1 MNKKII
7 RALAVA
13 LLLCMIPLPLFS
25 CATEEPDE
33 TFPSES
39 GTSNNSTPTNKES
52 NTPNAEKETDKAGT
66 ITLFKNGS
74 YVAKII
80 RADNASS
87 TDMTLYSRI
96 RAAFKAKT
104 GKTVS
109 NATDFV
115 AQGEKLDESAAILV
129 GETAYEESKSVYES
143 LEEGTAVAKI
153 INNKYVVA
161 YKNNESL
168 QKLLTALEAKIASA
182 SAEEIVID
190 SSWELKAESVKL
202 VESVKLPD
210 YNGKSLGTAIDIG
223 QASELYIVDNTTLLE
238 YASYLKDLEGLGF
251 KAYTENTIGNNKF
264 KTYITDTQIVNVMFL
279 ANANQVRIIQD
290 ARDSI
295 ELPALKSA
303 NIYTNTSTPS
313 FTMMGIS
320 DAGYPGGMSFIY
332 KLSDGTFFIIDGGIC
347 KNRGV
352 NDNESNECSGEPSVH
367 RLYKT
372 LRELADDPDKIVIS
386 GWLITH
392 IHNDHAGSF
401 IDLADETGYLNNI
414 TIKQVIYS
422 QPSDSDMSY
431 NKGGRRN
438 NWMPNALNKMKIEKT
453 VKAHPGQVF
462 YYADLTLTIIGT
474 HDLVKPASLN
484 SHNNASIVS
493 FVEFGGK
500 KALYLADAEG
510 DANAQLKK
518 LYGENLKADIVQV
531 AHHGYNNTKA
541 DIVYPYVNPSI
552 VLWPI
557 QTSDYKSGDN
567 VYNQPLNK
575 PYFNKSG
582 INNYCAGDANTT
594 FENLTTWAPTKTNWK
609 PA

>member
-7 RALAVA
+7 KALTFM
-13 LLLCMIPLPLFS
+13 LLLCMLPISLFA
-25 CATEEPDE
+25 CANEETAE
-33 TFPSES
+33 SLPSDS
-39 GTSNNSTPTNKES
+39 GTVNNTVPTEKES
-52 NTPNAEKETDKAGT
+52 TNDMKETDKAGT
-66 ITLFKNGS
+66 ITLFKNGN

-115 AQGEKLDESAAILV
+115 AQGEKLDNSAAILV

-210 YNGKSLGTAIDIG
+210 YNGKPLGTAIDIG
-223 QASELYIVDNTTLLE
+223 QASELYIIDNTTLLE
-238 YASYLKDLEGLGF
+238 YNAYLKDLEGLGF
-251 KAYTENTIGNNKF
+251 KTYTSNTIGNNQF

-279 ANANQVRIIQD
+279 ANANQVRVTQD
-290 ARDSI
+290 ARDAI
-295 ELPALKSA
+295 ELPALKA
-303 NIYTNTSTPS
+303 TNIYTTTSTPS

-352 NDNESNECSGEPSVH
+352 NDNESNECHGEPSVH

-401 IDLADETGYLNNI
+401 IDLADETAYLKNI

-422 QPSDSDMSY
+422 QPSDDDMSY

-474 HDLVKPASLN
+474 HDLVKPKSLN

-510 DANAQLKK
+510 DANAQLKA

-531 AHHGYNNTKA
+531 AHHGYNNTNA
-541 DIVYPYVNPSI
+541 NIVYPYVNPTI

-557 QTSDYKSGDN
+557 QTADYKEGDN
-567 VYNQPLNK
+567 VYNLSLNK
-575 PYFNKSG
+575 QYFNKSG
-582 INNYCAGDANTT
+582 ISNYCAGDANTT
-594 FENLTTWAPTKTNWK
+594 FEDLTTWAPTKNKWK

>member
-7 RALAVA
+7 KALTFM
-13 LLLCMIPLPLFS
+13 LLLCMLPISLFA
-25 CATEEPDE
+25 CANEETAE
-33 TFPSES
+33 SLPSDS
-39 GTSNNSTPTNKES
+39 GTVNNTVPTEKES
-52 NTPNAEKETDKAGT
+52 TNDMKETDKAGT
-66 ITLFKNGS
+66 ITLFKNGN

-115 AQGEKLDESAAILV
+115 AQGEKLDNSAAILV

-210 YNGKSLGTAIDIG
+210 YNGKPLGTAIDIG
-223 QASELYIVDNTTLLE
+223 QASELYIIDNTTLLE
-238 YASYLKDLEGLGF
+238 YNAYLKDLEGLGF
-251 KAYTENTIGNNKF
+251 KTYTSNTIGNNQF

-279 ANANQVRIIQD
+279 ANANQVRVTQD
-290 ARDSI
+290 ARDAI
-295 ELPALKSA
+295 ELPALKA
-303 NIYTNTSTPS
+303 TNIYTTTSTPS

-352 NDNESNECSGEPSVH
+352 NDNESNECHGEPSVH

-372 LRELADDPDKIVIS
+372 LRELADNPDKIVIS

-401 IDLADETGYLNNI
+401 IDLADETAYLKNI

-422 QPSDSDMSY
+422 QPSDDDMSY

-474 HDLVKPASLN
+474 HDLVKPKSLN

-510 DANAQLKK
+510 DANAQLKA

-531 AHHGYNNTKA
+531 AHHGYNNTNA
-541 DIVYPYVNPSI
+541 NIVYPYVNPTI

-557 QTSDYKSGDN
+557 QTADYKEGDN
-567 VYNQPLNK
+567 VYNLSLNK
-575 PYFNKSG
+575 QYFNKSG
-582 INNYCAGDANTT
+582 ISNYCAGDANTT
-594 FENLTTWAPTKTNWK
+594 FEDLTTWAPTKNKWK

>member
-1 MNKKII
+1 MNKKI
-7 RALAVA
+7 RKALTFM
-13 LLLCMIPLPLFS
+13 LLLCMLPISLFA
-25 CATEEPDE
+25 CANEETAE
-33 TFPSES
+33 SLPSDS
-39 GTSNNSTPTNKES
+39 GTVNNTVPTEKES
-52 NTPNAEKETDKAGT
+52 TNDMKETDKAGT
-66 ITLFKNGS
+66 ITLFKNGN

-115 AQGEKLDESAAILV
+115 AQGEKLDNSAAILV

-210 YNGKSLGTAIDIG
+210 YNGKPLGTAIDIG
-223 QASELYIVDNTTLLE
+223 QASELYIIDNTTLLE
-238 YASYLKDLEGLGF
+238 YNAYLKDLEGLGF
-251 KAYTENTIGNNKF
+251 KTYTSNTIGNNQF

-279 ANANQVRIIQD
+279 ANANQVRVTQD
-290 ARDSI
+290 ARDAI
-295 ELPALKSA
+295 ELPALKA
-303 NIYTNTSTPS
+303 TNIYTTTSTPS

-352 NDNESNECSGEPSVH
+352 NDNESNECHGEPSVH

-372 LRELADDPDKIVIS
+372 LRELADNPDKIVIS

-401 IDLADETGYLNNI
+401 IDLADETAYLKNI

-422 QPSDSDMSY
+422 QPSDDDMSY

-474 HDLVKPASLN
+474 HDLVKPKSLN

-510 DANAQLKK
+510 DANAQLKA

-531 AHHGYNNTKA
+531 AHHGYNNTNA
-541 DIVYPYVNPSI
+541 NIVYPYVNPTI

-557 QTSDYKSGDN
+557 QTADYKEGNN
-567 VYNQPLNK
+567 VYNLSLNK
-575 PYFNKSG
+575 QYFNKSG
-582 INNYCAGDANTT
+582 ISNYCAGDANTT
-594 FENLTTWAPTKTNWK
+594 FEDLTTWAPTKNKWK

>member
-7 RALAVA
+7 KALTFM
-13 LLLCMIPLPLFS
+13 LLLCMLPISLFA
-25 CATEEPDE
+25 CANEETAE
-33 TFPSES
+33 SLPSDS
-39 GTSNNSTPTNKES
+39 GTVNNTVPTEKES
-52 NTPNAEKETDKAGT
+52 TNDMKETDKAGT
-66 ITLFKNGS
+66 ITLFKNGN

-115 AQGEKLDESAAILV
+115 AQGEKLDNSAAILV

-210 YNGKSLGTAIDIG
+210 YNGKPLGTAIDIG
-223 QASELYIVDNTTLLE
+223 QASELYIIDNTTLLE
-238 YASYLKDLEGLGF
+238 YNAYLKDLEGLGF
-251 KAYTENTIGNNKF
+251 KTYTSNTIGNNQF

-279 ANANQVRIIQD
+279 ANANQVRVTQD
-290 ARDSI
+290 ARDAI
-295 ELPALKSA
+295 ELPALKA
-303 NIYTNTSTPS
+303 TNIYTTTSTPS

-352 NDNESNECSGEPSVH
+352 NDNESNECHGEPSVH

-372 LRELADDPDKIVIS
+372 LRELADNPDKIVIS

-401 IDLADETGYLNNI
+401 IDLADETAYLKNI

-422 QPSDSDMSY
+422 QPSDDDMSY

-474 HDLVKPASLN
+474 HDLVKPKSLN

-510 DANAQLKK
+510 DANAQLKA

-531 AHHGYNNTKA
+531 AHHGYNNTNA
-541 DIVYPYVNPSI
+541 NIVYPYVNPTI

-557 QTSDYKSGDN
+557 QTADYKEGNN
-567 VYNQPLNK
+567 VYNLSLNK
-575 PYFNKSG
+575 QYFNKSG
-582 INNYCAGDANTT
+582 ISNYCAGDANTT
-594 FENLTTWAPTKTNWK
+594 FEDLTTWAPTKTNWK

>member
-7 RALAVA
+7 KALTFM
-13 LLLCMIPLPLFS
+13 LLLCMLPISLFA
-25 CATEEPDE
+25 CANEETAE
-33 TFPSES
+33 SLPSDS
-39 GTSNNSTPTNKES
+39 GTVNNTVPTEKES
-52 NTPNAEKETDKAGT
+52 TNDMKETDKAGT
-66 ITLFKNGS
+66 ITLFKNGN

-115 AQGEKLDESAAILV
+115 AQGEKLDDSAAILV

-210 YNGKSLGTAIDIG
+210 YNGKPLGTAIDIG
-223 QASELYIVDNTTLLE
+223 QASELYIIDNTTLLE
-238 YASYLKDLEGLGF
+238 YNAYLKDLEGLGF
-251 KAYTENTIGNNKF
+251 KTYTSNTIGNNQF

-279 ANANQVRIIQD
+279 ANANQVRVTQD
-290 ARDSI
+290 SRDAI
-295 ELPALKSA
+295 ELPALKA
-303 NIYTNTSTPS
+303 TNIYTKTSTPS

-320 DAGYPGGMSFIY
+320 DSGYPGGMSFIY

-401 IDLADETGYLNNI
+401 IDLADETAYLKNI

-422 QPSDSDMSY
+422 QPSDDDMSY

-438 NWMPNALNKMKIEKT
+438 NWMPNALSKMKIEKT

-474 HDLVKPASLN
+474 HDLVKPKSLN

-510 DANAQLKK
+510 DANAQLKA

-531 AHHGYNNTKA
+531 AHHGYNNTNA
-541 DIVYPYVNPSI
+541 NIVYAYVNPTI

-557 QTSDYKSGDN
+557 QTADYKSGDN
-567 VYNQPLNK
+567 VYNLSLNK
-575 PYFNKSG
+575 QYFNKSG
-582 INNYCAGDANTT
+582 ISNYCAGDANTT

>member
-7 RALAVA
+7 KALTFM
-13 LLLCMIPLPLFS
+13 LLLCMLPISLFA
-25 CATEEPDE
+25 CANEETAE
-33 TFPSES
+33 SLPSDS
-39 GTSNNSTPTNKES
+39 GTVNNTVPTEKES
-52 NTPNAEKETDKAGT
+52 TNDMKETDKAGT
-66 ITLFKNGS
+66 ITLFKNGN

-115 AQGEKLDESAAILV
+115 AQGEKLDDSAAILV

-210 YNGKSLGTAIDIG
+210 YNGKPLGTAIDIG
-223 QASELYIVDNTTLLE
+223 QASELYIIDNTTLLE
-238 YASYLKDLEGLGF
+238 YNAYLKDLEGLGF
-251 KAYTENTIGNNKF
+251 KTYTSNTIGNNQF

-279 ANANQVRIIQD
+279 ANANQVRVTQD
-290 ARDSI
+290 SRDAI
-295 ELPALKSA
+295 ELPALKA
-303 NIYTNTSTPS
+303 TNIYTKTSTPS

-401 IDLADETGYLNNI
+401 IDLADETGYLKNI

-422 QPSDSDMSY
+422 QPSDDDMSY

-438 NWMPNALNKMKIEKT
+438 NWMPNALSKMKIEKT

-474 HDLVKPASLN
+474 HDLVKPKSLN

-510 DANAQLKK
+510 DANAQLKA

-531 AHHGYNNTKA
+531 AHHGYNNTNA
-541 DIVYPYVNPSI
+541 NIVYAYVNPTI

-557 QTSDYKSGDN
+557 QTADYKSGDN
-567 VYNQPLNK
+567 VYNLSLNK
-575 PYFNKSG
+575 QYFNKSG
-582 INNYCAGDANTT
+582 ISNYCAGDANTT

>member
-1 MNKKII
+1 MNKKFI

-25 CATEEPDE
+25 CATEEPGE
-33 TFPSES
+33 PLPSES
-39 GTSNNSTPTNKES
+39 GPSNNSTPANKES

-223 QASELYIVDNTTLLE
+223 QAS
-238 YASYLKDLEGLGF
+238 
-251 KAYTENTIGNNKF
+251 
-264 KTYITDTQIVNVMFL
+264 
-279 ANANQVRIIQD
+279 
-290 ARDSI
+290 
-295 ELPALKSA
+295 
-303 NIYTNTSTPS
+303 
-313 FTMMGIS
+313 
-320 DAGYPGGMSFIY
+320 
-332 KLSDGTFFIIDGGIC
+332 
-347 KNRGV
+347 
-352 NDNESNECSGEPSVH
+352 
-367 RLYKT
+367 
-372 LRELADDPDKIVIS
+372 
-386 GWLITH
+386 
-392 IHNDHAGSF
+392 
-401 IDLADETGYLNNI
+401 
-414 TIKQVIYS
+414 
-422 QPSDSDMSY
+422 
-431 NKGGRRN
+431 
-438 NWMPNALNKMKIEKT
+438 
-453 VKAHPGQVF
+453 
-462 YYADLTLTIIGT
+462 
-474 HDLVKPASLN
+474 
-484 SHNNASIVS
+484 
-493 FVEFGGK
+493 
-500 KALYLADAEG
+500 
-510 DANAQLKK
+510 
-518 LYGENLKADIVQV
+518 
-531 AHHGYNNTKA
+531 
-541 DIVYPYVNPSI
+541 
-552 VLWPI
+552 
-557 QTSDYKSGDN
+557 
-567 VYNQPLNK
+567 
-575 PYFNKSG
+575 
-582 INNYCAGDANTT
+582 
-594 FENLTTWAPTKTNWK
+594 
-609 PA
+609 

>member
-7 RALAVA
+7 KALTFM
-13 LLLCMIPLPLFS
+13 LLLCMLPISLFA
-25 CATEEPDE
+25 CANEETAE
-33 TFPSES
+33 SLPSDS
-39 GTSNNSTPTNKES
+39 GTVNNTVPTEKES
-52 NTPNAEKETDKAGT
+52 TNDMKETDKAGT
-66 ITLFKNGS
+66 ITLFKNGN

-115 AQGEKLDESAAILV
+115 AQGEKLDNSAAILV

-210 YNGKSLGTAIDIG
+210 YNGKPLGTAIDIG
-223 QASELYIVDNTTLLE
+223 QASELYIIDNTTLLE
-238 YASYLKDLEGLGF
+238 YNAYLKDLEGLGF
-251 KAYTENTIGNNKF
+251 KTYTSNTIGNNQF

-279 ANANQVRIIQD
+279 ANANQVRVTQD
-290 ARDSI
+290 ARDAI
-295 ELPALKSA
+295 ELPALKA
-303 NIYTNTSTPS
+303 TNIYTTTSTPS

-352 NDNESNECSGEPSVH
+352 NDNESNECHGEPSVH

-372 LRELADDPDKIVIS
+372 LRELADNPDKIVIS

-401 IDLADETGYLNNI
+401 IDLADETAYLKNI

-422 QPSDSDMSY
+422 QPSDDDMSY

-474 HDLVKPASLN
+474 HDLVKPKSLN

-510 DANAQLKK
+510 DANAQLKA

-531 AHHGYNNTKA
+531 AHHGYNNTNA
-541 DIVYPYVNPSI
+541 NIVYPYVNPTI

-557 QTSDYKSGDN
+557 QTADYKEGNN
-567 VYNQPLNK
+567 VYNLSLNK
-575 PYFNKSG
+575 QYFNKSG
-582 INNYCAGDANTT
+582 ISNYCAGDANTT
-594 FENLTTWAPTKTNWK
+594 FEDLTTWAPTKNKWK